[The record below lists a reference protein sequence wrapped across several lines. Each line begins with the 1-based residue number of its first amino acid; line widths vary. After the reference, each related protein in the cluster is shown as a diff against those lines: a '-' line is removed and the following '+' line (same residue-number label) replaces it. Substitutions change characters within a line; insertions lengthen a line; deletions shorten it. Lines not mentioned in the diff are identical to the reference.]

1 MTLPNYVSSKRGI
14 KLMSFLSNFGKFT
27 AIIGGILWLN
37 GVNGALY
44 VVSAGALLVACYYLL
59 ACFIQPTEKLDWTLV
74 HPELAGAD
82 SDE

>member
-1 MTLPNYVSSKRGI
+1 
-14 KLMSFLSNFGKFT
+14 MSFLSNFGKFI

-44 VVSAGALLVACYYLL
+44 VVSAGALLVAFFYLL
-59 ACFIQPTEKLDWTLV
+59 ACFIQPSERLDWTMV
-74 HPELAGAD
+74 HPELGAVD